1 MVKCLNLKIACP
13 VYNEK
18 QDIQYRY
25 TYTPEGQILFSPF
38 SGCDNMNGCELCTQ
52 CIKRENAFIGSLPS
66 LEELLNRYQASEPCQ
81 QASR

>member
-13 VYNEK
+13 IHKEK

-38 SGCDNMNGCELCTQ
+38 NGCDDMNGSNLCAE
-52 CIKRENAFIGSLPS
+52 CISRENAFIGNLPS
-66 LEELLNRYQASEPCQ
+66 LEELLERYQ
-81 QASR
+81 